1 MCCDCT
7 LELMAISRRLT
18 ERLIEAERFE
28 GLYERLLTDYRTLEA
43 REVVALEEV
52 EELTGQNVAL
62 MSSGSG
68 DQKITYVENV
78 RRELAMAKQ
87 VRDQVPP

>member
-1 MCCDCT
+1 MD
-7 LELMAISRRLT
+7 
-18 ERLIEAERFE
+18 AERVE
-28 GLYERLLTDYRTLEA
+28 ALYEQLLEDYRTLEA
-43 REVVALEEV
+43 RELVALEEV

-62 MSSGSG
+62 MSFGTG

-87 VRDQVPP
+87 VGLYILRARFPRKSSTSSMSRISTGV